1 MAIFVVAL
9 KIEIKMNITQKGKME
24 KVSKKLLQNF
34 RLCNIIQIVKFLQL
48 NLYLGG

>member
-1 MAIFVVAL
+1 
-9 KIEIKMNITQKGKME
+9 ME
-24 KVSKKLLQNF
+24 KITKKVLQIF